1 VKKFEASVAG
11 HFAPAQSD
19 RLRTLFADRAKL
31 EATPVHEFVA
41 AMVKP

>member
-11 HFAPAQSD
+11 HFAPAQSE
-19 RLRTLFADRAKL
+19 RIRALFDDRAKL
-31 EATPVHEFVA
+31 EAMPVHQFVA